1 MLRAHDFASAAFGTR
16 DNKHN
21 LYTLRTP
28 GVHRRTAAD
37 QNVLNSSNLTSH
49 RCAAA
54 NPQDQ
59 MMTAIDPIHA
69 ADAEREA
76 RKARLFTRINKADA
90 WFQVL
95 GLSWI
100 TPVLKAAAGDN
111 PQAQMKEIWR
121 LLAVPLIAI
130 AAFLMLW
137 GTLAPKVQ
145 TSLGAVPGP
154 GQVWEQALNLH
165 EDAQAKAASKAKFD
179 AQVAK
184 LNERRLAQGKEPV
197 QRAYTGAPTYYQ
209 QIWTS
214 IQTVFF
220 GFLIATVVAVPLGI
234 AAGLSATAN
243 AALNPLIQI
252 FKPVSPLAWLP
263 IVTMIVSALAASND
277 GLLPKSFV
285 ISAITVT
292 LCSLWP
298 TLINTALGVSSI
310 DKDLVNVS
318 KVLKMN
324 TWTKI
329 TKLVLP
335 SALPLIF
342 TGLRLSL
349 GVGWMVLIA
358 AEMLA
363 QNPGLG
369 KFVWDEFQNG
379 SSQSLAKIMVAVLT
393 IGIIGFLLDRMMYAI
408 QSLFTFSNNR

>member
-1 MLRAHDFASAAFGTR
+1 MS
-16 DNKHN
+16 
-21 LYTLRTP
+21 
-28 GVHRRTAAD
+28 
-37 QNVLNSSNLTSH
+37 
-49 RCAAA
+49 
-54 NPQDQ
+54 
-59 MMTAIDPIHA
+59 AIDPNFA
-69 ADAEREA
+69 VDAEREA
-76 RKARLFTRINKADA
+76 RRARRFTRINAADK

-95 GLSWI
+95 GLAWM
-100 TPVLKAAAGDN
+100 TPILKAVAGEN
-111 PQAQMKEIWR
+111 PKAQMGEIWR
-121 LLAVPLIAI
+121 LLGVPLLAI
-130 AAFLMLW
+130 AGFLAMW
-137 GTLAPKVQ
+137 AALAPTVQ

-154 GQVWEQALNLH
+154 AQVWTEALNLH
-165 EDAQAKAASKAKFD
+165 QDALSKAESRAKFD
-179 AQVAK
+179 AQVAT
-184 LNERRLAQGKEPV
+184 LNERRVEQGKDPV
-197 QRAYTGAPTYYQ
+197 QRTYTCAPSYYA

-214 IQTVFF
+214 IKTVFF
-220 GFLIATVVAVPLGI
+220 GFLIASVVAIPLGI
-234 AAGLSATAN
+234 MAGLSPIAN
-243 AALNPLIQI
+243 AALNPIIQI

-263 IVTMIVSALAASND
+263 IVTMVVSAVYVTQD
-277 GLLPKSFV
+277 GWFAKSFLT
-285 ISAITVT
+285 SAITVT

-379 SSQSLAKIMVAVLT
+379 SSSSLAKIMVAVLT
-393 IGIIGFLLDRMMYAI
+393 IGIIGFMLDRVMYAL
-408 QSLFTFSNNR
+408 QSLFTFTNNR